1 MKNYQYI
8 IIKDLRNVKQRKN
21 KKEIQ
26 RTKLF
31 PFETSHPL
39 RSELKDVALLNIPLY
54 KDIYLNIEQ
63 TMNIIKML

>member
-54 KDIYLNIEQ
+54 RH
-63 TMNIIKML
+63 